1 MELVFSFLL
10 NTWKDFPEMSAWADE
25 HLGGTHSLIE
35 GIKEEEQ
42 IFCILEKNHLLS
54 YDGRRKK
61 QLKIKIPKE
70 CERSGLKMAAFDEID
85 FTSESLA
92 SQNYQGSWDQKV
104 DVRIKGQKPFT
115 LYVRQDKK
123 YIGAHSTKGWSMW
136 IERKAGHL
144 RYEFVDQKRTTHFRL
159 KAKGDLNPLK
169 GGIAHLHEL
178 EALYVCRD
186 GKKVQRALAIF
197 GAASEGY
204 RKVAYQ
210 RLGDS
215 WTPSYEECSRKK
227 SCKDP
232 LRISL
237 SEEKVEKF
245 SDISSKSY
253 LDFIERGQP
262 LSFMKVEPE
271 ELVPPMSIFR

>member
-10 NTWKDFPEMSAWADE
+10 NTWKDFPELNAWAEE
-25 HLGGTHSLIE
+25 HLGGTQPLIE
-35 GIKEEEQ
+35 EVQKEEQ
-42 IFCILEKNHLLS
+42 ILCILEKNRLLS

-61 QLKIKIPKE
+61 QKIKVPKE
-70 CERSGLKMAAFDEID
+70 CERNGLKATAFDEID

-92 SQNYQGSWDQKV
+92 SQNRQGSWDQKV

-123 YIGAHSTKGWSMW
+123 YIGAHSTTGWSMW

-144 RYEFVDQKRTTHFRL
+144 RYEYVDQRRTTHFRMR
-159 KAKGDLNPLK
+159 AKGDLNPLK
-169 GGIAHLHEL
+169 GGISRLHEL

-197 GAASEGY
+197 GAAGDGY

-227 SCKDP
+227 VCRDP

-237 SEEKVEKF
+237 SEDKVEKF
-245 SDISSKSY
+245 SDVSSSSY
-253 LDFIERGQP
+253 LNFMEKGEP
-262 LSFMKVEPE
+262 LSFTKVEPE
-271 ELVPPMSIFR
+271 ELVPPMSIYR